1 MSRKIA
7 VIGGGFAGLSA
18 ACELANAGCKVTL
31 FEKNETTGGRA
42 RSFAHSGFTFDMG
55 PSWYWMPEVFQEFF
69 QRYNRQTS
77 DFYDLIRLDPSYKV
91 IFEDGEEINVPANL
105 EELKS
110 LLEQW
115 ETGAGRQLDA
125 FLAEAKVKYDIGM
138 GEFVWKPSLSITEFF
153 QLKVLTQGIKLQLLG
168 NMKSHLRRF
177 FSHPKILKLLEFPV
191 LFLGAKPSDT
201 PALYSLMNYAD
212 IQLGTWYPMG
222 GMTKIP
228 EAMTELALG
237 LGVTIRCGAE
247 VKKINVQN
255 KRAQSIQ
262 VNNEVLEFDAVIA
275 AGDYHHIETNLLDES
290 HRKYSTNYWETRT
303 MAPSS
308 LIYYIGIN
316 KKIAGLL
323 HHNLFFDRDFE
334 VHATEIYDKP
344 KWPSAPLFYA
354 CVPSKTDPEVAPEGS
369 ENIFILI
376 PVAPGMEST
385 EELREHY
392 LKDCI
397 ERLERKT
404 GESIAPH
411 IVYKRSYA
419 HEDFQRDY
427 FSFKGNAYGLA
438 NTLMQTAFLKPRMK
452 NNKVDNLYYAG
463 QLTVPGPGVPP
474 SIISG
479 LVAANLCL
487 KELNVRNMSTTNL
500 STDKR
505 SRA

>member
-18 ACELANAGCKVTL
+18 ACELAKAGCEVTL

-42 RSFAHSGFTFDMG
+42 RSFESAGFTFDMG

-69 QRYNRQTS
+69 QRFNHQTS

-105 EELKS
+105 DELKL

-115 ETGAGRQLDA
+115 ESGAGRQLEA

-153 QLKVLTQGIKLQLLG
+153 QWKVLTQGLKLQLLG
-168 NMKSHLRRF
+168 NMKSHLRKF

-228 EAMTELALG
+228 EAMTKLAVL
-237 LGVTIRCGAE
+237 LGVNIRCRAE
-247 VKKINVQN
+247 VQKINVQD
-255 KRAQSIQ
+255 KCAQSVQ
-262 VNNEVLEFDAVIA
+262 VNNEVLDFDAVIA
-275 AGDYHHIETNLLDES
+275 AGDYHHIETKLLDES
-290 HRKYSTNYWETRT
+290 HRKYNSDYWEART

-308 LIYYIGIN
+308 LIYYLGIN
-316 KKIAGLL
+316 KKIPGLL

-334 VHATEIYDKP
+334 VHASEIYDDP
-344 KWPSAPLFYA
+344 KWPTAPLFYA
-354 CVPSKTDPEVAPEGS
+354 CVPSMTDPEVAPAGC

-385 EELREHY
+385 EELRDHY

-404 GESIAPH
+404 GESIAAH

-438 NTLMQTAFLKPRMK
+438 NTLRQTAFLKPRMK
-452 NNKVDNLYYAG
+452 NNKVNNLYYAG

-487 KELNVRNMSTTNL
+487 KELNVRKITTTIL
-500 STDKR
+500 SNDKR

>member
-125 FLAEAKVKYDIGM
+125 FLTEAKVKYDIGM

-334 VHATEIYDKP
+334 VHASEIYDKP

-438 NTLMQTAFLKPRMK
+438 NTLRQTAFLKPRMK

-487 KELNVRNMSTTNL
+487 KELNVRNMSTTTL
-500 STDKR
+500 SNDKR